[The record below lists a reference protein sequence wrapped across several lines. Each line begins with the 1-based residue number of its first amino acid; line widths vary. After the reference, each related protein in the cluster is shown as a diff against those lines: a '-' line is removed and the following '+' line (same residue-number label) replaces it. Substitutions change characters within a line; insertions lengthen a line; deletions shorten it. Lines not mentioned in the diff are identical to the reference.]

1 MHSVGYGLPRI
12 LLSYAARFK
21 QRYREMPET
30 ERDPSGEEEQ
40 VASLP
45 NGGIYSGLLRAK
57 KLGGG
62 EL

>member
-1 MHSVGYGLPRI
+1 
-12 LLSYAARFK
+12 
-21 QRYREMPET
+21 MPET
-30 ERDPSGEEEQ
+30 ERDPSGKEE

>member
-1 MHSVGYGLPRI
+1 VS
-12 LLSYAARFK
+12 SAAA
-21 QRYREMPET
+21 
-30 ERDPSGEEEQ
+30 EEG
-40 VASLP
+40 VAFLP